1 MGTARGG
8 RLHKFDQEYRC
19 GTLQPGG
26 AANPTR
32 GNVLL
37 LTIQRLMISIVFF
50 YAMASF
56 ESMLESERVGGV
68 FETLLV

>member
-26 AANPTR
+26 AASPTR

-37 LTIQRLMISIVFF
+37 LTIQRLMIIMFLD
-50 YAMASF
+50 AMASI